1 MGEDW
6 ILAVLSHHDRVLV
19 FCGASSSSIT
29 DWVPRTTR
37 QVSLLTRWNLWI
49 WNLTSPSTERAS
61 VEWRSMEMSGR
72 EVDNCW
78 THKQIHFWGGGFF
91 LLASYTVAEFFEIC
105 PGEVIGLC
113 SGGHSVPGHCGAVR
127 SKHSFTSLMKLM
139 SELSDQGLWIETA
152 LKALPTGEATQKPSL
167 SAWALECHCWF
178 RTSCLLL
185 LGHRVHTLQWRATL
199 LFRLA
204 SPVTS
209 ASGPLR
215 AAPTPL
221 GGFMSTDFQ
230 SCSKSRDKTM
240 PEAISVNWVLSLLV
254 CFGISERHHV

>member
-78 THKQIHFWGGGFF
+78 THKQIHFWGGVSFSWLLILWLSSLRFAREKSSGFAQGDTQY
-91 LLASYTVAEFFEIC
+91 LDTAAL
-105 PGEVIGLC
+105 
-113 SGGHSVPGHCGAVR
+113 SGAN
-127 SKHSFTSLMKLM
+127 
-139 SELSDQGLWIETA
+139 TA
-152 LKALPTGEATQKPSL
+152 LQVWWS
-167 SAWALECHCWF
+167 WCQNCQI
-178 RTSCLLL
+178 
-185 LGHRVHTLQWRATL
+185 RVC
-199 LFRLA
+199 
-204 SPVTS
+204 
-209 ASGPLR
+209 G
-215 AAPTPL
+215 
-221 GGFMSTDFQ
+221 
-230 SCSKSRDKTM
+230 
-240 PEAISVNWVLSLLV
+240 
-254 CFGISERHHV
+254 